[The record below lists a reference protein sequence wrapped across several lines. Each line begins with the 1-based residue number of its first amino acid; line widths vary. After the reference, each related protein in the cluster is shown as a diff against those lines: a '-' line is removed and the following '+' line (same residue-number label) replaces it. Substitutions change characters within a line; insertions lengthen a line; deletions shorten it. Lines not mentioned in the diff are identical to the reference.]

1 MISGKS
7 VLKCSKTGK
16 IPSTIERVMERHTLA
31 LLYGCFLPFQLI
43 SFLFISISWCVF
55 ISFLKLTLTQVQLLV
70 SNSDVENYKQI
81 KSDLDELRLLVE
93 KSELWVYKSKKD
105 LPTETRVRKIT
116 PGLVGLRKPDGGSS
130 KESESPRKDSLEQE
144 GVAVSTSQDPQS
156 SDSESG
162 STKVGHAR
170 SVSKVPLVTV
180 LAVTETF
187 G

>member
-1 MISGKS
+1 M
-7 VLKCSKTGK
+7 
-16 IPSTIERVMERHTLA
+16 
-31 LLYGCFLPFQLI
+31 
-43 SFLFISISWCVF
+43 F

-130 KESESPRKDSLEQE
+130 KETESPRKDSLEQE
-144 GVAVSTSQDPQS
+144 GVAVNTSQDPQS

-162 STKVGHAR
+162 STKVGHTR

-180 LAVTETF
+180 FVVIVTF
-187 G
+187 GSIKAVCLDHSSGGGVVVSASDVRSDHVVHGDSLDGIFIYNAFV